1 MANKAKLEELRQAVL
16 GNQRGREVEVTPEG
30 QVVLDSGETSQSSET
45 DADQKEKTSHPKVS
59 KMSPHTFAR
68 N

>member
-45 DADQKEKTSHPKVS
+45 ASEKEETGRPKVS

-68 N
+68 V